1 MSPVITPCNVQ
12 LPHVSHVPTVSNVGE
27 SLFTEGALVYIGPA
41 PFVLQKCEIEL
52 DHGLHLIQN
61 YIEEMR

>member
-1 MSPVITPCNVQ
+1 MSPVSTL

-27 SLFTEGALVYIGPA
+27 SLFTEGALVNVGPA
-41 PFVLQKCEIEL
+41 PFVFQKCEIEL